1 MAKVVRGGETCA
13 IARTVD
19 VLKDPWSFLILRD
32 ALSGVTRF
40 ADFRAS
46 LGIATDVLTERLN
59 TLVEAGVLRREEYRE
74 AGSRTRTRYQL
85 TPAGAEFKTVIAAL
99 QQWGDAHLPVECG
112 PTVARVHGKTG
123 APIEVAFVDARGRRV
138 KDEDAT
144 FERTAAYPAAAVT
157 VVT

>member
-1 MAKVVRGGETCA
+1 MAKTIRGGEACA

-19 VLKDPWSFLILRD
+19 VLKDPWSFLIMRE

-40 ADFRAS
+40 ADFRAG

-74 AGSRTRTRYQL
+74 EGSRTRARYQL
-85 TPAGAEFKTVIAAL
+85 TPAGAELKLVIAAL
-99 QQWGDAHLPVECG
+99 QQWGDAHLPVACG
-112 PTVARVHGKTG
+112 PTIERKHRRTG
-123 APIEVAFVDARGRRV
+123 GPIEVAFVDARGRRI

-144 FERTAAYPAAAVT
+144 FERTAAYPG
-157 VVT
+157 